1 MKQIRLLLL
10 FTFIA
15 VSLGITQ
22 DQPSTAVATEAPQSS
37 AAPVTHSQ
45 ATDAPA
51 ANSQASTAMVNAEAQ
66 SSSIR
71 ILTPVAGQ
79 TLTSNFVDL
88 RFEVTHPVLSGEPN
102 FLVQLDSSDPIN
114 MTETNYTFSSLQP
127 GIHTVRVT
135 LVDANN
141 SPVQGG
147 AATVQFKVPS
157 VSQPAHVDGSRGTKQ
172 REPRAIAGLAPGA
185 PIPPELRND
194 GDLNLPLA
202 GSPLPILSLIGF
214 GLLIGGAAQT
224 MRSR

>member
-22 DQPSTAVATEAPQSS
+22 NQPSTAVSVENAQ
-37 AAPVTHSQ
+37 
-45 ATDAPA
+45 APA
-51 ANSQASTAMVNAEAQ
+51 APDGNSQASTAIVNTETQ

-71 ILTPVAGQ
+71 ILTPVSGQ
-79 TLTSNFVDL
+79 MLTSNFVDL
-88 RFEVTHPVLSGEPN
+88 RFEVTRPVMSGEPN

-114 MTETNYTFSSLQP
+114 MTDTSYTFSSLQP

-157 VSQPAHVDGSRGTKQ
+157 VTPPAHVDGSRGAKQ
-172 REPRAIAGLAPGA
+172 REPRAVAGLAPAA